1 MSHNSFCQSADL
13 FATKMLQ
20 KLKKHISLEPVIF
33 LWAFGWSILNSAKVE
48 KNLLIWKICHLELG
62 YNETICNDL
71 SSQSNTEIME
81 EVQIRLNNFEM
92 VGQWLSSTPGVL
104 YSFFVGSLSDDFGRK
119 PCVYFPL
126 LGATFGTIFSM
137 INYIW
142 IRELPTEFF
151 YISGDFWCSVLGGS
165 TVYYLG
171 TYGYGASISKES
183 KRASLLARFDAMEL
197 LGLVAGSLLSPITF
211 KLLGYYGSFL
221 TYFFCCLLTLIY
233 LKCCVQEPV
242 NSKEFRFKGFSKFLK
257 TFLIK
262 PVKEMFFTISK
273 KRPGNL
279 RFLLVIQLLA
289 YGLLWFNTQWSYGLE
304 YNYMLLVFKGFTAD
318 QYAYYSAAMQV
329 LMSLFMLLVMPCI
342 KVHESMY
349 CVIALAPT
357 AIAYFILPWI
367 TNLWAFFGK

>member
-1 MSHNSFCQSADL
+1 M
-13 FATKMLQ
+13 
-20 KLKKHISLEPVIF
+20 
-33 LWAFGWSILNSAKVE
+33 
-48 KNLLIWKICHLELG
+48 
-62 YNETICNDL
+62 
-71 SSQSNTEIME
+71 
-81 EVQIRLNNFEM
+81 
-92 VGQWLSSTPGVL
+92 
-104 YSFFVGSLSDDFGRK
+104 
-119 PCVYFPL
+119 
-126 LGATFGTIFSM
+126 
-137 INYIW
+137 
-142 IRELPTEFF
+142 
-151 YISGDFWCSVLGGS
+151 
-165 TVYYLG
+165 
-171 TYGYGASISKES
+171 
-183 KRASLLARFDAMEL
+183 
-197 LGLVAGSLLSPITF
+197 
-211 KLLGYYGSFL
+211 

-242 NSKEFRFKGFSKFLK
+242 NNKEFRFKGFSKFLK